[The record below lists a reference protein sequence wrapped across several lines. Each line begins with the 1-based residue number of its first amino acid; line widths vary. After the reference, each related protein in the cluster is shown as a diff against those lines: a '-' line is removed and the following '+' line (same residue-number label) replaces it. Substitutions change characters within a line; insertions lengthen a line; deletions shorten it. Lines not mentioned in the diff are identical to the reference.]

1 MFGIT
6 RIFGTL
12 GGRSIDTA
20 ALQRINNSQ
29 RHRDSH
35 LRSDSLEPGFGVG
48 RRRPSFIGIVAVQ
61 HPLHDDE
68 DAAGIAATWITK
80 AMGWPRRH
88 ATVRRTDRR
97 SRSFTAGRAHG

>member
-12 GGRSIDTA
+12 SGRTVDTA
-20 ALQRINNSQ
+20 AQQRINNSQ

-35 LRSDSLEPGFGVG
+35 LRSDSLELGFGFG
-48 RRRPSFIGIVAVQ
+48 RRRLSFIGIVAVQ

-68 DAAGIAATWITK
+68 DAAGSVASWIRK

-97 SRSFTAGRAHG
+97 SRSFTAG